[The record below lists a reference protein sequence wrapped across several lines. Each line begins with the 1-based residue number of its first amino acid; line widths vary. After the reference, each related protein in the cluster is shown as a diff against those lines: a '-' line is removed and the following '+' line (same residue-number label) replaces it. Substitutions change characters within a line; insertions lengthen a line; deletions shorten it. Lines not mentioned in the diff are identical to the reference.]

1 MEKRPRFSFG
11 EVNEFAGW
19 DNNANYGMHVVEI
32 LTRKGP
38 RIGQLRDD
46 PVQPGLPMGKMML
59 RELHTH
65 THTPLHLPT
74 PLLFPGIRLTFSFLK
89 NPFAKEPDRSPH
101 KKGKMNEVALKPKK
115 NR

>member
-1 MEKRPRFSFG
+1 MEKRPRFGFG

-65 THTPLHLPT
+65 THLYTCQ
-74 PLLFPGIRLTFSFLK
+74 LLFSSQVSDSHFPFLK
-89 NPFAKEPDRSPH
+89 IHSQKSQNDFAIRREKSAKLPWS
-101 KKGKMNEVALKPKK
+101 NEQ
-115 NR
+115 